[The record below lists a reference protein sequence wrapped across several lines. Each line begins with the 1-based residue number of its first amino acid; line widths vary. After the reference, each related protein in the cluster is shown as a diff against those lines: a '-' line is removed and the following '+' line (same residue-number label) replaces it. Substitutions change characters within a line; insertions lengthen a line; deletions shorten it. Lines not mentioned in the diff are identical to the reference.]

1 MKSVSVRIDVAVW
14 MTEIDVII
22 SGVDVAMSDVLLISS
37 DDKFTSLYFV
47 QKSLL

>member
-22 SGVDVAMSDVLLISS
+22 SRVDVAMSDVLLTSS
-37 DDKFTSLYFV
+37 DDGFTSVYFV

>member
-37 DDKFTSLYFV
+37 DDEFTSLYFV